1 MSGSDATSTNTA
13 DWGCIREHESGDQ
26 YNNPSEPSGAY
37 GILESTASEEGL
49 PWPVSSASPAAQD
62 AAALDLYAKY
72 GWSPWSTA
80 PGCGL

>member
-1 MSGSDATSTNTA
+1 
-13 DWGCIREHESGDQ
+13 
-26 YNNPSEPSGAY
+26 
-37 GILESTASEEGL
+37 
-49 PWPVSSASPAAQD
+49 VSSASPAAQD